1 VKRLVFCFDGSWN
14 RLDAPYPTNVLLTAE
29 SVLPMGDNGVG
40 QITFYDEG
48 VGSEDGDAFVGGVF
62 GAGLVKNLSD
72 GYRFL
77 IFNYSPGDEI
87 YVFGFSRGAYTARSF
102 VGLLSTCGILH
113 RQHARRANEAVD
125 LYKRRRIS
133 DLFQDEVLRFR
144 SECSPHIC
152 VSERE
157 DAWRTENVAQYQ
169 PGSTPLLK
177 VKYLGVWDTVGA
189 LGIPRYFVLANA
201 INRIHQFHDVSLS
214 PIVEQARHAVAID
227 EHKVDFEPTLWE
239 NLQELNH
246 GRGANPGSADAP
258 YQQMWFP
265 GGHGSVGGGGE
276 RRGLSDL
283 ALEWMWDGARHAG
296 LDLDASPQ
304 SQLSKLSSSHRENL
318 TNRDKQPG
326 FNPVGF
332 VLDRLPTADRQP
344 GPMRLHEVSPIAR
357 RRWKE
362 RPSNLPEAHPYRPT
376 TLQALS
382 VELDAQPEAT
392 VEVPEQ
398 EAEAFLSYIVKPGDT
413 LERISELVYGTP
425 TKGEAIFQANIN
437 KLSNRSELHSGQSLR
452 LPVIHSLRDFVPPA
466 SAAGAGTNCL
476 GNSCGPDT

>member
-1 VKRLVFCFDGSWN
+1 MKRLVFCFDGSWN

-29 SVLPMGDNGVG
+29 SVLPMADGVG
-40 QITFYDEG
+40 QVTFYDEG
-48 VGSEDGDAFVGGVF
+48 VGSEEGDAFVGGVF

-72 GYRFL
+72 GYRSL

-113 RQHARRANEAVD
+113 RQHARRANEAVA
-125 LYKRRRIS
+125 LYKRRRHS

-152 VSERE
+152 VSEQE
-157 DAWRTENVAQYQ
+157 DAWRAEHVAQYL
-169 PGSTPLLK
+169 PGSSPLLK
-177 VKYLGVWDTVGA
+177 LKYLGVWDTVGA
-189 LGIPRYFVLANA
+189 LGIPRYFVLADT

-214 PIVEQARHAVAID
+214 PIVEHARHAVAID

-239 NLQELNH
+239 NLQELNQ
-246 GRGANPGSADAP
+246 GRGANPESAGAP

-283 ALEWMWDGARHAG
+283 ALEWVWDGARHAG
-296 LDLDASPQ
+296 LDLDVSPR
-304 SQLSKLSSSHRENL
+304 SHLGKLTSSHRENL
-318 TNRDKQPG
+318 TNRDRQPG
-326 FNPVGF
+326 FNAVRF
-332 VLDRLPTADRQP
+332 VLDRLPTADRWP
-344 GPMRLHEVSPIAR
+344 GPARLHEVSPIAR

-376 TLQALS
+376 TLQALC
-382 VELDAQPEAT
+382 VELDALAESIVEAPEHGADG
-392 VEVPEQ
+392 
-398 EAEAFLSYIVKPGDT
+398 FLIYIVKSGDT
-413 LERISELVYGTP
+413 LERISEQVYGTP
-425 TKGEAIFQANIN
+425 TKAGAIFQANIN
-437 KLSNRSELHSGQSLR
+437 KLSNPGELHPGQSLR
-452 LPVIHSLRDFVPPA
+452 LPVIPSSP
-466 SAAGAGTNCL
+466 N
-476 GNSCGPDT
+476 

>member
-1 VKRLVFCFDGSWN
+1 MKRLVFCFDGSWN

-29 SVLPMGDNGVG
+29 SVLPMGDRGVG

-48 VGSEDGDAFVGGVF
+48 VGSEEGDAFVGGVF

-133 DLFQDEVLRFR
+133 EPFLAEVLRFR
-144 SECSPHIC
+144 SECSPQIC
-152 VSERE
+152 VSEYE
-157 DAWRTENVAQYQ
+157 DAWRAEHVAEYR
-169 PGSTPLLK
+169 PGSSPLLK

-214 PIVEQARHAVAID
+214 PIVEQGRHAVAID
-227 EHKVDFEPTLWE
+227 EHKIDFEPTLWE
-239 NLQELNH
+239 NLRELNLS
-246 GRGANPGSADAP
+246 RGANPESADAP

-283 ALEWMWDGARHAG
+283 ALEWIWDGARHAG
-296 LDLDASPQ
+296 LDLDTSPQ
-304 SQLSKLSSSHRENL
+304 SHLGRLCSSHRENL
-318 TNRDKQPG
+318 VNRNKASG
-326 FNPVGF
+326 FNAVRF

-344 GPMRLHEVSPIAR
+344 GPQLLHEISPIAR

-362 RPSNLPEAHPYRPT
+362 RPTNLPEAQAYRPT

-382 VELDAQPEAT
+382 SELDAQPEDT
-392 VEVPEQ
+392 VGVPDQGDEG
-398 EAEAFLSYIVKPGDT
+398 FSIYIVKSSDT
-413 LERISELVYGTP
+413 LERIAERIFGTRA
-425 TKGEAIFQANIN
+425 KAEAIFHANLN
-437 KLSNRSELHSGQSLR
+437 KLADPGDIHPGQSLR
-452 LPVIHSLRDFVPPA
+452 LPAV
-466 SAAGAGTNCL
+466 
-476 GNSCGPDT
+476 

>member
-1 VKRLVFCFDGSWN
+1 MKRLVFCFDGSWN

-29 SVLPMGDNGVG
+29 SVMPMADSGVG

-48 VGSEDGDAFVGGVF
+48 VGSEDGDAFFGGVF

-102 VGLLSTCGILH
+102 LGLLSTCGILH

-133 DLFQDEVLRFR
+133 DLFQDEVLCFR

-157 DAWRTENVAQYQ
+157 DAWRTEHVAQYQ
-169 PGSTPLLK
+169 PGSSPLLK

-239 NLQELNH
+239 NLRELNL
-246 GRGANPGSADAP
+246 GRSANPESADAP

-283 ALEWMWDGARHAG
+283 ALEWIWDGARHAG
-296 LDLDASPQ
+296 LDLDTSPQ
-304 SQLSKLSSSHRENL
+304 SHLGKLCSSHRENL

-326 FNPVGF
+326 FNAVGF

-344 GPMRLHEVSPIAR
+344 GPMHLHEVSPIAR

-362 RPSNLPEAHPYRPT
+362 HPANLPEACAYRPT
-376 TLQALS
+376 TLRALS
-382 VELDAQPEAT
+382 RELDAQPEGI

-398 EAEAFLSYIVKPGDT
+398 GDEGVLIYVVRSGDT
-413 LERISELVYGTP
+413 LERISEQIYGTP
-425 TKGEAIFQANIN
+425 ARAEAIFQANRN
-437 KLSNRSELHSGQSLR
+437 KLFDPDQIHPGQSLR
-452 LPVIHSLRDFVPPA
+452 LPAIQSSRNSTAPA
-466 SAAGAGTNCL
+466 
-476 GNSCGPDT
+476 

>member
-1 VKRLVFCFDGSWN
+1 MKRLVLCFDGSWN
-14 RLDAPYPTNVLLTAE
+14 RLDAPHPTNVLLTAE
-29 SVLPMGDNGVG
+29 SVMPMADKSVG

-87 YVFGFSRGAYTARSF
+87 FVFGFSRGAYTARSF
-102 VGLLSTCGILH
+102 IGLLSTCGILH

-133 DLFQDEVLRFR
+133 ELFQEEVLRFR

-152 VSERE
+152 VSDRE
-157 DAWRTENVAQYQ
+157 DAWRTNHVAQYRK
-169 PGSTPLLK
+169 GSSPLLK

-227 EHKVDFEPTLWE
+227 EQKVDFEPTLWE
-239 NLQELNH
+239 NLRELNLDRH
-246 GRGANPGSADAP
+246 ANPESADAP

-265 GGHGSVGGGGE
+265 GRHGSVGGGGE

-283 ALEWMWDGARHAG
+283 ALEWIWDGARQAG

-304 SQLSKLSSSHRENL
+304 SHLARLRSSHRENL
-318 TNRDKQPG
+318 INRDKQAG

-332 VLDRLPTADRQP
+332 VLDRLPTAARQP
-344 GPMRLHEVSPIAR
+344 GPQRLHEVSPMAR

-362 RPSNLPEAHPYRPT
+362 RPINLPEAQAYRPA
-376 TLQALS
+376 TLRPLES
-382 VELDAQPEAT
+382 ELDAQPDDI
-392 VEVPEQ
+392 VGVPEQ
-398 EAEAFLSYIVKPGDT
+398 GDEGFLIYIVKPNDT
-413 LERISELVYGTP
+413 LERISDQIYGTP
-425 TKGEAIFQANIN
+425 AKAEAIFQANLN
-437 KLSNRSELHSGQSLR
+437 KLSGPGDLHSGQSLR
-452 LPVIHSLRDFVPPA
+452 LPAI
-466 SAAGAGTNCL
+466 
-476 GNSCGPDT
+476 